1 MSHCSNAIENPLFIA
16 FPIFCDATNTAT
28 NCYKHVAT
36 ALFAEFFHQRIGTLP
51 GNPCKSCCRRIII
64 RQDVPARQHA
74 LHGTNGGTLSQ
85 HPLLFFIHKPYKIN
99 TDANYEKKIRNRQ
112 RKKEENLD
120 KTISNHTGRAL
131 KLVRSKNPSDTS
143 RAGGGRSG

>member
-1 MSHCSNAIENPLFIA
+1 MQITTKIPKPARDFGKKFCYQQKKSISRIYTNSTCSNMSHCSNAIENPLLIA

-36 ALFAEFFHQRIGTLP
+36 ALFAEFFHQRIG
-51 GNPCKSCCRRIII
+51 
-64 RQDVPARQHA
+64 
-74 LHGTNGGTLSQ
+74 
-85 HPLLFFIHKPYKIN
+85 
-99 TDANYEKKIRNRQ
+99 
-112 RKKEENLD
+112 
-120 KTISNHTGRAL
+120 RAL